1 MPYRTT
7 LPIIDEDG
15 NLTKERVSSN
25 QIEKTISQK
34 IKDQK
39 YGHTWWDEEVE
50 LKDGRKVKIRNVTT
64 DGEYQ

>member
-1 MPYRTT
+1 MPYHTM
-7 LPIIDEDG
+7 PIIDEDG
-15 NLTKERVSSN
+15 NLTKERIASD

-34 IKDQK
+34 IQDQK

-50 LKDGRKVKIRNVTT
+50 LKDGGKVKIRNVTR